1 MVLAAAETP
10 AWLLLAI
17 PALTAVLGFAAGQL
31 VPEFLKR
38 RAAGRARYDAAIS
51 AVSRANAARFGVGL
65 GIPREWLKSPDAA
78 THAATESELSKAA
91 IERFLV
97 ASAEARATLAALHP
111 WSPDLQ
117 VYWDGTFLQEEHF
130 DAVIGLLYER
140 RKSPL
145 KRYGTSVS
153 KADESPQAGPAA

>member
-1 MVLAAAETP
+1 MVLAVAETP

-17 PALTAVLGFAAGQL
+17 PALTALLGFVVGQL

-51 AVSRANAARFGVGL
+51 AVTRAHAARFGVGL
-65 GIPREWLKSPDAA
+65 GIPRAWLKSPDAA

-91 IERFLV
+91 MERFLV
-97 ASAEARATLAALHP
+97 ASAEATAALAALHP

-117 VYWDGTFLQEEHF
+117 VYWDGTLLREEHF
-130 DAVIGLLYER
+130 DALISILYER

-145 KRYGTSVS
+145 KRYGPSVS
-153 KADESPQAGPAA
+153 KADESPPAGPAA

>member
-1 MVLAAAETP
+1 VVLAVAETP

-17 PALTAVLGFAAGQL
+17 PALTALLGFAVGQL

-38 RAAGRARYDAAIS
+38 RATGRARYDAAIS
-51 AVSRANAARFGVGL
+51 AVSRAHAARFGVGL
-65 GIPREWLKSPDAA
+65 GIPKEWLKAPDAA
-78 THAATESELSKAA
+78 THAATESELSRAA

-97 ASAEARATLAALHP
+97 ASSEARAALAALHP

-130 DAVIGLLYER
+130 DTVIGLLYER

-145 KRYGTSVS
+145 KRYGPFVS
-153 KADESPQAGPAA
+153 KD